1 MSSAWDY
8 EANACSKDD
17 KFGAKFEGCEVA
29 MGAPTI
35 GERRLFVNSEHCL
48 NLKNKPSNHEKRL
61 SNLDQNLVKDSNAH
75 QILLSDRATA
85 CFLFS
90 DDSKFLAF
98 SEWTA
103 DKMQIVKILR
113 LADMSI
119 KTDNKRKRV
128 VEFLSFDDG
137 LLEILDS
144 PIFMPKNYTLDIRT
158 LFDLINLKNSFH
170 IYICKI

>member
-8 EANACSKDD
+8 EANACSKDG
-17 KFGAKFEGCEVA
+17 KFSAKFEGCEVA

-35 GERRLFVNSEHCL
+35 GELRLFVNSKHCL
-48 NLKNKPSNHEKRL
+48 NLKNKPSNHTKT
-61 SNLDQNLVKDSNAH
+61 SSVDQNLVKDGSAD
-75 QILLSDRATA
+75 QILLSERATA

-90 DDSKFLAF
+90 EDSKFLAF

-103 DKMQIVKILR
+103 DKMQIVKVVR

-119 KTDNKRKRV
+119 KTDNRRKRV

-137 LLEILDS
+137 VLEILDS

-158 LFDLINLKNSFH
+158 LFDD
-170 IYICKI
+170 KI

>member
-8 EANACSKDD
+8 EANACSSDGN
-17 KFGAKFEGCEVA
+17 FSAKFEGCEVA
-29 MGAPTI
+29 MGAPTL
-35 GERRLFVNSEHCL
+35 GELRLFINSEHCL
-48 NLKNKPSNHEKRL
+48 NLKNEPSNHAKTSL
-61 SNLDQNLVKDSNAH
+61 MDKNLVKDDIAD
-75 QILLSDRATA
+75 QILLSERATA

-90 DDSKFLAF
+90 EDSKFLAF

-103 DKMQIVKILR
+103 DKMQIVKVVR

-119 KTDNKRKRV
+119 KTDNNRKRV

-137 LLEILDS
+137 VLEILDS

-158 LFDLINLKNSFH
+158 LFDD
-170 IYICKI
+170 KI

>member
-8 EANACSKDD
+8 EANACSSDG
-17 KFGAKFEGCEVA
+17 KFSAKFEGCEVA

-35 GERRLFVNSEHCL
+35 GELRLFINSKHCQ

-61 SNLDQNLVKDSNAH
+61 SNLDQNLVKDDDAL
-75 QILLSDRATA
+75 QILLSERATA

-103 DKMQIVKILR
+103 DKMQIIKVVR

-119 KTDNKRKRV
+119 KTDNTRKRV

-137 LLEILDS
+137 VLEILDS
-144 PIFMPKNYTLDIRT
+144 PIFMPKNYTLDIHT
-158 LFDLINLKNSFH
+158 LFED
-170 IYICKI
+170 KI

>member
-1 MSSAWDY
+1 
-8 EANACSKDD
+8 
-17 KFGAKFEGCEVA
+17 
-29 MGAPTI
+29 MGAPTL
-35 GERRLFVNSEHCL
+35 GELRLFVNSEHYL
-48 NLKNKPSNHEKRL
+48 NLKSKFDSQAL
-61 SNLDQNLVKDSNAH
+61 SNLDQNLNTNGANCE

-85 CFLFS
+85 CYIFS

-98 SEWTA
+98 CEWSA

-119 KTDNKRKRV
+119 KTNNKRQRV

-158 LFDLINLKNSFH
+158 LFND
-170 IYICKI
+170 KI

>member
-8 EANACSKDD
+8 EANACSSDG
-17 KFGAKFEGCEVA
+17 KFSAKFEGCDVA
-29 MGAPTI
+29 MGAPTL
-35 GERRLFVNSEHCL
+35 GELRLFINSKHCL
-48 NLKNKPSNHEKRL
+48 KLKNEPSSHEKRL
-61 SNLDQNLVKDSNAH
+61 SNFDQNLVKDDDAL
-75 QILLSDRATA
+75 QILLSERATA

-90 DDSKFLAF
+90 EDSKFLAF

-103 DKMQIVKILR
+103 DKMQIVKVVH

-119 KTDNKRKRV
+119 KTDNRRKRV

-158 LFDLINLKNSFH
+158 LFDD
-170 IYICKI
+170 KI

>member
-8 EANACSKDD
+8 EANACSSDG
-17 KFGAKFEGCEVA
+17 KFSAKFEGCEVA
-29 MGAPTI
+29 MGAPI
-35 GERRLFVNSEHCL
+35 LGELRLFINSEHYL
-48 NLKNKPSNHEKRL
+48 NLKNELLNHEKT
-61 SNLDQNLVKDSNAH
+61 SSVDQNLAKYGSAD
-75 QILLSDRATA
+75 QILLSERATA

-90 DDSKFLAF
+90 KDSKFLAF
-98 SEWTA
+98 SEWTS
-103 DKMQIVKILR
+103 DKMQIVKVVH

-119 KTDNKRKRV
+119 KTDNRRKRV

-158 LFDLINLKNSFH
+158 LFDD
-170 IYICKI
+170 KI

>member
-8 EANACSKDD
+8 EANACSKDG
-17 KFGAKFEGCEVA
+17 KFSAKFEGCEVA

-35 GERRLFVNSEHCL
+35 GELRLFINSKHCL
-48 NLKNKPSNHEKRL
+48 NLKNELSNHAKRL
-61 SNLDQNLVKDSNAH
+61 LNLDQNLVKDDDAL
-75 QILLSDRATA
+75 QILLSERATA

-103 DKMQIVKILR
+103 DKMQIVKILC

-119 KTDNKRKRV
+119 RTDNKRKRV
-128 VEFLSFDDG
+128 VEFLSFNDG
-137 LLEILDS
+137 VLEILDS

-158 LFDLINLKNSFH
+158 LFDDKF
-170 IYICKI
+170 

>member
-8 EANACSKDD
+8 EANACSKDG
-17 KFGAKFEGCEVA
+17 KFSAKFEGYEVA

-35 GERRLFVNSEHCL
+35 GELRLFINGEHYL
-48 NLKNKPSNHEKRL
+48 NLKNKFSNHEKT
-61 SNLDQNLVKDSNAH
+61 SSLDQNLVKDDDAL
-75 QILLSDRATA
+75 QILLSERATA

-98 SEWTA
+98 SEWTT
-103 DKMQIVKILR
+103 DKMQIIKVVR

-119 KTDNKRKRV
+119 KTDNNRKRV

-158 LFDLINLKNSFH
+158 LFND
-170 IYICKI
+170 KI

>member
-1 MSSAWDY
+1 MSLAWDY
-8 EANACSKDD
+8 EANACSKDG
-17 KFGAKFEGCEVA
+17 KFSAKFEGCEVA

-35 GERRLFVNSEHCL
+35 GELRLFINSEHYP
-48 NLKNKPSNHEKRL
+48 NLKNELSNHTKI
-61 SNLDQNLVKDSNAH
+61 SSVNQNLVKDGSTH
-75 QILLSDRATA
+75 QILLSERATA

-90 DDSKFLAF
+90 KDSKFLAF

-103 DKMQIVKILR
+103 DKMQIVKVVR

-128 VEFLSFDDG
+128 VEFLSFYDG
-137 LLEILDS
+137 VLEILDS

-158 LFDLINLKNSFH
+158 LFND
-170 IYICKI
+170 KI

>member
-8 EANACSKDD
+8 EANACSKDG
-17 KFGAKFEGCEVA
+17 KFSAKFEGCEVA
-29 MGAPTI
+29 MGAPTL
-35 GERRLFVNSEHCL
+35 GELRLFINSKHRL
-48 NLKNKPSNHEKRL
+48 NLKNKFTNHEKRL
-61 SNLDQNLVKDSNAH
+61 LNLDQNLVKDDDAL
-75 QILLSDRATA
+75 QILLSERATA

-98 SEWTA
+98 SEWSA
-103 DKMQIVKILR
+103 DKMQIIKVVR

-128 VEFLSFDDG
+128 VEFISFDDG
-137 LLEILDS
+137 VLKILDS

-158 LFDLINLKNSFH
+158 FFDD
-170 IYICKI
+170 KI

>member
-8 EANACSKDD
+8 EANACSKDG
-17 KFGAKFEGCEVA
+17 KCSATVQGCEGA
-29 MGAPTI
+29 MGAPTL
-35 GERRLFVNSEHCL
+35 GEWRLFITGEPSL
-48 NLKNKPSNHEKRL
+48 NLKNELLNHAKTL
-61 SNLDQNLVKDSNAH
+61 PNLDQNLVKDGSTH
-75 QILLSDRATA
+75 QILLSERATA

-98 SEWTA
+98 CEWTA

-119 KTDNKRKRV
+119 KTDSKRKRV

-137 LLEILDS
+137 VLEILDS
-144 PIFMPKNYTLDIRT
+144 PIFMPKNHTLDIRT
-158 LFDLINLKNSFH
+158 LFND
-170 IYICKI
+170 KI

>member
-8 EANACSKDD
+8 EANACSSDG
-17 KFGAKFEGCEVA
+17 KFSAKFEGCEVA
-29 MGAPTI
+29 MGAPTL
-35 GERRLFVNSEHCL
+35 GELRLFINSEHCL
-48 NLKNKPSNHEKRL
+48 NLKNKFLNHEKRL
-61 SNLDQNLVKDSNAH
+61 LNLDQNLAKYGSAD
-75 QILLSDRATA
+75 QILLSERATA

-103 DKMQIVKILR
+103 DKMQIVKVVR

-119 KTDNKRKRV
+119 KTDNRRKRV

-158 LFDLINLKNSFH
+158 LFED
-170 IYICKI
+170 KI

>member
-8 EANACSKDD
+8 EANACSSDG
-17 KFGAKFEGCEVA
+17 KFSAKFEGCEVA
-29 MGAPTI
+29 MGAPTL
-35 GERRLFVNSEHCL
+35 GELRLFINSKHCL
-48 NLKNKPSNHEKRL
+48 NLKNEPY
-61 SNLDQNLVKDSNAH
+61 LVKDDDAL
-75 QILLSDRATA
+75 QILLSERATA

-90 DDSKFLAF
+90 EDSKFLAF

-103 DKMQIVKILR
+103 DKMQIVKIVR

-128 VEFLSFDDG
+128 VEFLSFNDG

-158 LFDLINLKNSFH
+158 LFDD
-170 IYICKI
+170 KI

>member
-8 EANACSKDD
+8 ETNACSSDG
-17 KFGAKFEGCEVA
+17 KFSAKFEGCEVA
-29 MGAPTI
+29 MGAPTL
-35 GERRLFVNSEHCL
+35 GELRLFINSEHYL
-48 NLKNKPSNHEKRL
+48 NLKNELLNHEKT
-61 SNLDQNLVKDSNAH
+61 SSVDQNLVKDGSAH
-75 QILLSDRATA
+75 QILLSERATA

-90 DDSKFLAF
+90 GDSKFLAF

-103 DKMQIVKILR
+103 DKMQIIKVVR

-119 KTDNKRKRV
+119 KIAGKPKRV

-144 PIFMPKNYTLDIRT
+144 PIFMPKNYTLNIRT
-158 LFDLINLKNSFH
+158 LFND
-170 IYICKI
+170 KI

>member
-8 EANACSKDD
+8 EANACSKDG
-17 KFGAKFEGCEVA
+17 KFSAKFEGCEVA
-29 MGAPTI
+29 MGAPTL
-35 GERRLFVNSEHCL
+35 GELRLFVNSEHYL
-48 NLKNKPSNHEKRL
+48 NLKSKFDSQAL
-61 SNLDQNLVKDSNAH
+61 SNLDQNLNTNGANCE

-85 CFLFS
+85 CYIFS

-98 SEWTA
+98 CEWSA

-119 KTDNKRKRV
+119 KTNNKRQRV

-137 LLEILDS
+137 ILEILDS
-144 PIFMPKNYTLDIRT
+144 PIFMPKNYTLDIHM
-158 LFDLINLKNSFH
+158 LFDD
-170 IYICKI
+170 KI

>member
-8 EANACSKDD
+8 ETSACSNDG
-17 KFGAKFEGCEVA
+17 KFSAKFEGCEVA

-35 GERRLFVNSEHCL
+35 GELRLFINSKHCL
-48 NLKNKPSNHEKRL
+48 NLKNELSNHEKT
-61 SNLDQNLVKDSNAH
+61 SSVDQNLAKYGSAD
-75 QILLSDRATA
+75 QILLSERATA

-90 DDSKFLAF
+90 KDSKFLAY

-103 DKMQIVKILR
+103 DKMQIVKVVR

-119 KTDNKRKRV
+119 KTAGKPKRV

-137 LLEILDS
+137 VLEILDS

-158 LFDLINLKNSFH
+158 LFDD
-170 IYICKI
+170 KI

>member
-8 EANACSKDD
+8 EANACSKDG
-17 KFGAKFEGCEVA
+17 KFSAKFEGCEVA
-29 MGAPTI
+29 MGAPTL
-35 GERRLFVNSEHCL
+35 GELRLFINSEHYL
-48 NLKNKPSNHEKRL
+48 NLKNELLNHEKT
-61 SNLDQNLVKDSNAH
+61 SSVDQNLVKDGSAH
-75 QILLSDRATA
+75 QILLSERATA

-90 DDSKFLAF
+90 GDSKFLAF

-103 DKMQIVKILR
+103 DKMQIIKVVR

-119 KTDNKRKRV
+119 KIAGKPKRV

-144 PIFMPKNYTLDIRT
+144 PIFMPKNYILDIRT
-158 LFDLINLKNSFH
+158 LFDD
-170 IYICKI
+170 KI

>member
-8 EANACSKDD
+8 EANACSSDG
-17 KFGAKFEGCEVA
+17 KFSAKFEGYEVA
-29 MGAPTI
+29 MGAPTL
-35 GERRLFVNSEHCL
+35 GELRLFVNSEHYL
-48 NLKNKPSNHEKRL
+48 NLKNKLLNHAKTL
-61 SNLDQNLVKDSNAH
+61 SNLDQNLVKDDDAL
-75 QILLSDRATA
+75 QILLSERATA

-90 DDSKFLAF
+90 EDSKFLAF

-103 DKMQIVKILR
+103 DKMQIIKVVR

-128 VEFLSFDDG
+128 VEFLSFDDD

-158 LFDLINLKNSFH
+158 LFYD
-170 IYICKI
+170 KI

>member
-8 EANACSKDD
+8 EANACSNDG
-17 KFGAKFEGCEVA
+17 KFSAKFVGCEVI

-35 GERRLFVNSEHCL
+35 GELRLFINGEHYL
-48 NLKNKPSNHEKRL
+48 NLKNELLNHAKNL
-61 SNLDQNLVKDSNAH
+61 SNLDQNLVKDG
-75 QILLSDRATA
+75 ILLSERATA

-103 DKMQIVKILR
+103 DKVQIVKILR

-119 KTDNKRKRV
+119 KTVGKPKIV

-137 LLEILDS
+137 VLEILDS

-158 LFDLINLKNSFH
+158 LFDD
-170 IYICKI
+170 KI

>member
-8 EANACSKDD
+8 EANACSNDG
-17 KFGAKFEGCEVA
+17 KFSAKFEGCEVA
-29 MGAPTI
+29 MGAPTL
-35 GERRLFVNSEHCL
+35 GELRLFVNSKHCL
-48 NLKNKPSNHEKRL
+48 NLKNEPSSHKKRL
-61 SNLDQNLVKDSNAH
+61 LNLDQNLVKDDDVL
-75 QILLSDRATA
+75 QILLSERATA

-90 DDSKFLAF
+90 GDSKFLAF

-103 DKMQIVKILR
+103 DKMQIIKVVR

-137 LLEILDS
+137 VLKILDS
-144 PIFMPKNYTLDIRT
+144 PIFMLKNYTLDIRT
-158 LFDLINLKNSFH
+158 LFND
-170 IYICKI
+170 KI

>member
-8 EANACSKDD
+8 EANACSKDG
-17 KFGAKFEGCEVA
+17 KFSAKFEGCEVA
-29 MGAPTI
+29 MGAPTL
-35 GERRLFVNSEHCL
+35 GELRLFINSKHYL
-48 NLKNKPSNHEKRL
+48 NLKNELLNHEKT
-61 SNLDQNLVKDSNAH
+61 SSVDQNLVKDDDAH
-75 QILLSDRATA
+75 QILLSERATA

-90 DDSKFLAF
+90 EDSKFLAF

-103 DKMQIVKILR
+103 DKMQIIKVVR

-119 KTDNKRKRV
+119 KTDNRRKRV

-158 LFDLINLKNSFH
+158 LFDD
-170 IYICKI
+170 KI

>member
-8 EANACSKDD
+8 EANACSSDG
-17 KFGAKFEGCEVA
+17 KFSAKFEGCEVA

-35 GERRLFVNSEHCL
+35 GELRLFINSEHCL
-48 NLKNKPSNHEKRL
+48 NLKNELSNHEKRL
-61 SNLDQNLVKDSNAH
+61 LNLDQNLVKDDDTL
-75 QILLSDRATA
+75 QILLSERATA

-103 DKMQIVKILR
+103 DKMQIVKVLH

-119 KTDNKRKRV
+119 KTAGKPKRV
-128 VEFLSFDDG
+128 VEFLSFNDG
-137 LLEILDS
+137 VLEILDS

-158 LFDLINLKNSFH
+158 LFED
-170 IYICKI
+170 KI

>member
-8 EANACSKDD
+8 ETNACSKDG
-17 KFGAKFEGCEVA
+17 KFSAKFEGCEVA

-35 GERRLFVNSEHCL
+35 GELRLFINSEHCL
-48 NLKNKPSNHEKRL
+48 NLKNEFSNHEKT
-61 SNLDQNLVKDSNAH
+61 SSVDQNLAKYGSAD
-75 QILLSDRATA
+75 QILLSERATA

-103 DKMQIVKILR
+103 DKKQIVKVVR
-113 LADMSI
+113 LADISI
-119 KTDNKRKRV
+119 KTVGKPKRV

-137 LLEILDS
+137 VLEILDS

-158 LFDLINLKNSFH
+158 LFDDKF
-170 IYICKI
+170 

>member
-8 EANACSKDD
+8 EANACSNDG
-17 KFGAKFEGCEVA
+17 KFSANFEGCEVA
-29 MGAPTI
+29 MGAPTL
-35 GERRLFVNSEHCL
+35 GELRLFVNSEHHL
-48 NLKNKPSNHEKRL
+48 NLKNEL
-61 SNLDQNLVKDSNAH
+61 SSHAKTSSMDENLVKDDDAL
-75 QILLSDRATA
+75 QILLSERATA

-98 SEWTA
+98 CEWTA
-103 DKMQIVKILR
+103 DKMQIVKIVR
-113 LADMSI
+113 LIDMSI

-137 LLEILDS
+137 LIEILDS

-158 LFDLINLKNSFH
+158 LFDD
-170 IYICKI
+170 KI

>member
-1 MSSAWDY
+1 MSLTWDY
-8 EANACSKDD
+8 EANACSNDG
-17 KFGAKFEGCEVA
+17 KFSAKFEGCEVA

-35 GERRLFVNSEHCL
+35 GELRLFINGEHYL
-48 NLKNKPSNHEKRL
+48 NLKNKLLNHAKTL
-61 SNLDQNLVKDSNAH
+61 SNLDQNLVKDGSTH
-75 QILLSDRATA
+75 QILLSERAAA

-98 SEWTA
+98 CEWTA

-137 LLEILDS
+137 VLKILDS

-158 LFDLINLKNSFH
+158 LFND
-170 IYICKI
+170 KI